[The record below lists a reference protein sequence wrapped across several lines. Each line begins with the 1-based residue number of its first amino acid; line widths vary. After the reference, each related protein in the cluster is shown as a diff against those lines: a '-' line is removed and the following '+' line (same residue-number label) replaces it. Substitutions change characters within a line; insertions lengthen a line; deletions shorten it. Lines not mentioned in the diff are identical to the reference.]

1 MIGKMSRK
9 TVFKPVIAVVIAS
22 IFLAGAYLAFMYGRF
37 YNIIGEKNLPSLYQ
51 QKQFALENSQ
61 KEGVVKYE
69 LWVIA

>member
-1 MIGKMSRK
+1 
-9 TVFKPVIAVVIAS
+9 
-22 IFLAGAYLAFMYGRF
+22 MYGRF
-37 YNIIGEKNLPSLYQ
+37 YNIIGEKNLPSLHQ